1 MFQKEIMSPEEA
13 AAIVKNAT
21 LIARANIA
29 DKISQRPFSVQVQ
42 TLTLTTAVL
51 ETNPYKIS
59 TSFKSLYIQDATDVY
74 VSINVRF
81 NSRDTVQG
89 SFSMKK
95 NDAITLD
102 EPTNEAYLHWSA
114 QSGKTITLVIF
125 TDAAF
130 QSGSQISVT
139 GGGVSIVDGST
150 ITGPTRVVL
159 GAATAGIIAP
169 ANTLRKKCT
178 LQNKTGASLYIGDS
192 TVTGSGATE
201 GIEIVDKGIIYWQNT
216 GALYGF
222 STAGGNVHY
231 VEEA

>member
-1 MFQKEIMSPEEA
+1 MIKEILTPEEA
-13 AAIVKNAT
+13 AMIVQNAR
-21 LIARANIA
+21 LIDRASIA
-29 DKISQRPFSVQVQ
+29 DALAQRPFSVQVQ
-42 TLTLTTAVL
+42 TITLTTAQL
-51 ETNPYKIS
+51 ETNPYEIKS
-59 TSFKSLYIQDATDVY
+59 SFKSIYIQDATDVLTTIQ
-74 VSINVRF
+74 VKLG
-81 NSRDTVQG
+81 SRDTLQG
-89 SFSMKK
+89 AFQMKK
-95 NDAITLD
+95 NDAISSSIPITG
-102 EPTNEAYLHWSA
+102 AFLHWSA
-114 QSGKTITLVIF
+114 QTAKTITLVIF
-125 TDAAF
+125 TDVEF
-130 QSGSQISVT
+130 KSGSQISVT